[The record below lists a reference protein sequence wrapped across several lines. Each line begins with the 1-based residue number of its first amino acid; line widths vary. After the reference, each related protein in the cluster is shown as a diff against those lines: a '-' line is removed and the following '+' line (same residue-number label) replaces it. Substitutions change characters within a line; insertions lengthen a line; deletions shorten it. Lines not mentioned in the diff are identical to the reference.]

1 MGLFQHK
8 KQKSPQDQAVDAVE
22 NIFDEEFRG
31 QLKEHGRLYFER
43 VINENA
49 ALFKQDLDATVAH
62 INTELRQHVARQLD
76 GQFAQINQVN
86 AELNNHVKQQ
96 LDEQFAEYNKT
107 IENSQNLAL
116 EALNRSAN
124 ALEEQH
130 KQLASSLERSV
141 ASQDAVMNNAFN
153 ESTDK
158 IDKMKQAQETALA
171 TLNQSVQ
178 AVQEQHQQLGAMLD
192 KSIATQQELAVKT
205 FQDNMAKIVEHYLL
219 STLGDQF
226 DLKTQLPGIL
236 KQLEE
241 NKQDIAEDMKL

>member
-8 KQKSPQDQAVDAVE
+8 DKKSPQDQATEAVE
-22 NIFDEEFRG
+22 NLFDDEFRN

-76 GQFAQINQVN
+76 GQFEQINVVN
-86 AELNNHVKQQ
+86 KELKDHVAKQ
-96 LDEQFAEYNKT
+96 LDSQFAEYSKT
-107 IENSQNLAL
+107 FENAQQLAL

-130 KQLASSLERSV
+130 KQLATSLERSV

-153 ESTDK
+153 ESKDK
-158 IDKMKQAQETALA
+158 IDKMKQAQETAMA

-178 AVQEQHQQLGAMLD
+178 ALQEQHQQLGAMLER
-192 KSIATQQELAVKT
+192 SIAKQQEMTIQT
-205 FQDNMAKIVEHYLL
+205 FQDNMAQIVEHYLL
-219 STLGDQF
+219 GALGEQF
-226 DLKTQLPGIL
+226 DLKAQLPGII

-241 NKQDIAEDMKL
+241 NKQEMAEDMKL

>member
-22 NIFDEEFRG
+22 NIFDEEFRA

-178 AVQEQHQQLGAMLD
+178 AIQEQHQQLGAMLD
-192 KSIATQQELAVKT
+192 KSIATQQDLAVKT
-205 FQDNMAKIVEHYLL
+205 FQDNMAKIIEHYLL
-219 STLGDQF
+219 NTLGDQF